1 MEEGPV
7 NGSLLRLNIDNL
19 YKAVFD
25 MSREVS
31 ETMLSRRPDGTP
43 EVGNSASKFKV
54 TTLANPAKAVPEMDW
69 KLPPSIVMTA
79 SPVKAEKA
87 SSAISM
93 SLQSK
98 YRNDS

>member
-1 MEEGPV
+1 MEEGPI
-7 NGSLLRLNIDNL
+7 NDSSLQMNMDNL
-19 YKAVFD
+19 CKAVFD

-31 ETMLSRRPDGTP
+31 DTMLSRRPDGTP

-69 KLPPSIVMTA
+69 KLPPRIVMTA

-87 SSAISM
+87 PSAISM

-98 YRNDS
+98 IQK